1 MSEYRE
7 VKLSDVMEI
16 IGGGTPKTSIPEYWG
31 GEIPWI
37 SVVDFN
43 TGNKFVY
50 TTEKTITERGL
61 KESST
66 KYLNSGD
73 IIISAR
79 GTVGAL
85 AVLSRPMTFNQSC
98 YGLRAKSDLCNNG
111 YLYYLIKD
119 SISELQ
125 SHTYG
130 AVFDTITKNTF
141 DNIIVE
147 IPSLFEQESIAEVLS
162 SLDDKIDLLHRN
174 NKTLEQLAET
184 LFRQWFV
191 EEADD
196 SWIEVKLKEYIK
208 TISGYSYRSVD
219 LNPSKTALV
228 TLKSF
233 DRKGGF
239 RHDGFKEYSGKYKQ
253 DQIVRTG
260 DLIVAHTDITQEAEV
275 LGNPAIVIGSKKY
288 ETLIISTDIVK
299 VEPVSYLTKQYLYF
313 LMKSNEFKHYCL
325 GASNGTTVLHLSKSA
340 LPDYD
345 FRLPEYG
352 IVEKF
357 TKVVEPIL
365 IKMSSNQ
372 AQIIQLESLRDTL
385 LPKLMSGTVRVMN

>member
-1 MSEYRE
+1 M
-7 VKLSDVMEI
+7 V
-16 IGGGTPKTSIPEYWG
+16 
-31 GEIPWI
+31 
-37 SVVDFN
+37 
-43 TGNKFVY
+43 NK
-50 TTEKTITERGL
+50 
-61 KESST
+61 
-66 KYLNSGD
+66 
-73 IIISAR
+73 
-79 GTVGAL
+79 
-85 AVLSRPMTFNQSC
+85 
-98 YGLRAKSDLCNNG
+98 
-111 YLYYLIKD
+111 IK
-119 SISELQ
+119 
-125 SHTYG
+125 
-130 AVFDTITKNTF
+130 
-141 DNIIVE
+141 
-147 IPSLFEQESIAEVLS
+147 
-162 SLDDKIDLLHRN
+162 
-174 NKTLEQLAET
+174 
-184 LFRQWFV
+184 
-191 EEADD
+191 
-196 SWIEVKLKEYIK
+196 IEVKLKEYIK